1 MLFFFASG
9 LSPRPLNVGYRS
21 KLTKSSTPTLRVQE
35 DRIMHSFLHSKLLNV
50 LVDSVLNSLYDLVSV
65 NIVTIDVIFLIA
77 RSRSLQVKIQLL
89 RVNDLF
95 DKDFKSYTLFLVV
108 IYPKKCLIFV
118 VRLPIN
124 IMRILS
130 VQVAAI
136 IPGFSFSLNRE
147 RNIYR

>member
-1 MLFFFASG
+1 
-9 LSPRPLNVGYRS
+9 
-21 KLTKSSTPTLRVQE
+21 
-35 DRIMHSFLHSKLLNV
+35 MHSFLHSKLLNV

-95 DKDFKSYTLFLVV
+95 DKDFKSYTVFLVV

-118 VRLPIN
+118 VRLPI

>member
-1 MLFFFASG
+1 
-9 LSPRPLNVGYRS
+9 
-21 KLTKSSTPTLRVQE
+21 
-35 DRIMHSFLHSKLLNV
+35 MHSFLHSKLLNV

-95 DKDFKSYTLFLVV
+95 DKDFKAIQYFGCNLPQKVSNFCSS
-108 IYPKKCLIFV
+108 IANQHHEDFV
-118 VRLPIN
+118 SPGGCHNTRFF
-124 IMRILS
+124 ILTE
-130 VQVAAI
+130 Q
-136 IPGFSFSLNRE
+136 E